1 MKVVNYHQMLHNLVY
16 HTKNIQH
23 VVQHVLQPV
32 MIYVI
37 LCLNHRKL
45 ALLYVDQVASA
56 KQVIIFR
63 MLENVFH
70 LNNVVEPMNDIQHV
84 VQLVLK
90 RAMANL
96 NSAQNNVL
104 SVVSV
109 AVRIMFVRAIVQVAL
124 AFIVMIARQN
134 VLMMN
139 NDNTFFILNYF
150 NKILNNKE
158 K

>member
-1 MKVVNYHQMLHNLVY
+1 
-16 HTKNIQH
+16 
-23 VVQHVLQPV
+23 
-32 MIYVI
+32 
-37 LCLNHRKL
+37 
-45 ALLYVDQVASA
+45 
-56 KQVIIFR
+56 
-63 MLENVFH
+63 
-70 LNNVVEPMNDIQHV
+70 MNDIQHV